1 MTDVHVLGVR
11 HHGPG
16 SARAVAEAL
25 DELRPDLVLVEGPP
39 ELDALTGLVADP
51 GIRPPVAALV
61 YAADRPQ
68 LATFYPVADFSPEWV
83 AMRWA
88 ARSGVEQR
96 FLDLPAANSLAIKA
110 APPEPVA
117 DETAPDPGD
126 ETAEPDDAP
135 EPPVPSPALDP
146 IGALAAAAGY
156 DDPERWWEDA
166 VESRTGSAVER
177 FAALRDAIAELRRG
191 EPDDDPARP
200 DNPAREAAMRK
211 VLRDAIKAGR
221 ERIVVVCGAWHAPAL
236 VPATFPPAT
245 RDNALLR
252 GLPKIKVAAAWVPW
266 TADRLSLA
274 SGYGAGVD
282 SPGWYRHLFDHWA
295 SGAEHDPAMSW
306 LVRIARELRAQG
318 IDASTASVVEASR
331 LASSLAA
338 LRGRPGP
345 GLSELSDAALGVLA
359 DGNPYP
365 LELVRSSLVVGR
377 DLGTV
382 PESAPLVPLASDLA
396 RLQRSTRLKPSAAAQ
411 VVTLDLRTDAGRAR
425 SRLLHRLA
433 ALGVAWGTPTTTG
446 RTTGTFKEQWELVWR
461 PELAIDIVEAGLFGT
476 TVESATAAFVAAR
489 AAETSSLAEL
499 AALVNVCLLAEI
511 GVHDVI
517 ARLAEQSAQHTDVPG
532 LLAAVRPLAEVSR
545 YGSVRDLDTTEVEA
559 VLRTLVA
566 RATVGLPTFATS
578 LHEDAAA
585 EVLRAVDD
593 AHAGLSLRQDDAL
606 LDPWLGCLAVLSDRD
621 QVPGLLAGR
630 ATRLLLDTGR
640 IDAARAGVLMG
651 LRLSPAVDPT
661 DAAGWLSGF
670 LAGSAVVLIH
680 DPQLLALVDAW
691 VEGVR
696 GEAFDDLLP
705 LLRRTFAE
713 FSAAE
718 RKLLGEQVSRDARA
732 AVAPEPA
739 WNLEAA
745 APALA
750 AASRILSKKEA
761 AR

>member
-51 GIRPPVAALV
+51 DLRPPVAALV

-110 APPEPVA
+110 APPEPA
-117 DETAPDPGD
+117 
-126 ETAEPDDAP
+126 DAP
-135 EPPVPSPALDP
+135 EPPVPSAAIDP
-146 IGALAAAAGY
+146 IAALAAAAGY

-166 VESRTGSAVER
+166 VESRTGSALDR
-177 FAALRDAIAELRRG
+177 FDALREAIAELRRG

-200 DNPAREAAMRK
+200 DNPAREAAMRR
-211 VLRDAIKAGR
+211 VLREAIKAGR

-236 VPATFPPAT
+236 VPASFPPVA

-252 GLPKIKVAAAWVPW
+252 GLRKVKVAAAWVPW
-266 TADRLSLA
+266 TADRLSND

-295 SGAEHDPAMSW
+295 SDARHDPAMSW
-306 LVRIARELRAQG
+306 LVRVARELRAQG

-345 GLSELSDAALGVLA
+345 GLSELTDAALGVLA

-365 LELVRSSLVVGR
+365 LELVRSSLIVGR
-377 DLGTV
+377 DLGSV
-382 PESAPLVPLASDLA
+382 PESAPLVPLAADLA
-396 RLQRSTRLKPSAAAQ
+396 RLQKSTRLRPSAAAQ

-425 SRLLHRLA
+425 SRLLHRLS
-433 ALGVAWGTPTTTG
+433 ALGVGWGTPTTTG

-461 PELAIDIVEAGLFGT
+461 PELAIDLVEASLFGT
-476 TVESATAAFVAAR
+476 TVESATSAFVAQK
-489 AAETSSLAEL
+489 AAATSALADL
-499 AALVNVCLLAEI
+499 AALVNVCLVAEI
-511 GVHDVI
+511 GVYDVI
-517 ARLAEQSAQHTDVPG
+517 ARLAERSAQHTDVPG
-532 LLAAVRPLAEVSR
+532 LLAAIRPLAEVVR
-545 YGSVRDLDTTEVEA
+545 YGSVRDLDTAEVDT
-559 VLRTLVA
+559 VLRTLLA
-566 RATVGLPTFATS
+566 RGTVELPTFATA
-578 LHEDAAA
+578 LDADAAA
-585 EVLRAVDD
+585 QVLRAVDD
-593 AHAGLSLRQDDAL
+593 AHAGLTLLQEAEL
-606 LDPWLGCLAVLSDRD
+606 LDPWLGCLSVLTERD

-630 ATRLLLDTGR
+630 ATRLLLDAGR
-640 IDAARAGVLMG
+640 LDSARVGVLMG
-651 LRLSPAVDPT
+651 LRLSPALDPT

-670 LAGSAVVLIH
+670 LAGSAVVLVH
-680 DPQLLALVDAW
+680 DPQLLAVVDAW
-691 VEGVR
+691 VAGVR
-696 GEAFDDLLP
+696 TEAFDDLLP
-705 LLRRTFAE
+705 LLRRTFSE
-713 FSAAE
+713 FSAPE
-718 RKLLGEQVSRDARA
+718 RRVIGEQVSRAPA
-732 AVAPEPA
+732 AVASTEPA
-739 WNLEAA
+739 WDLVAA
-745 APALA
+745 AAALA
-750 AASRILSKKEA
+750 AASRILSRKEA

>member
-1 MTDVHVLGVR
+1 
-11 HHGPG
+11 
-16 SARAVAEAL
+16 
-25 DELRPDLVLVEGPP
+25 
-39 ELDALTGLVADP
+39 
-51 GIRPPVAALV
+51 
-61 YAADRPQ
+61 
-68 LATFYPVADFSPEWV
+68 
-83 AMRWA
+83 
-88 ARSGVEQR
+88 
-96 FLDLPAANSLAIKA
+96 
-110 APPEPVA
+110 
-117 DETAPDPGD
+117 
-126 ETAEPDDAP
+126 
-135 EPPVPSPALDP
+135 
-146 IGALAAAAGY
+146 
-156 DDPERWWEDA
+156 
-166 VESRTGSAVER
+166 
-177 FAALRDAIAELRRG
+177 
-191 EPDDDPARP
+191 
-200 DNPAREAAMRK
+200 
-211 VLRDAIKAGR
+211 
-221 ERIVVVCGAWHAPAL
+221 
-236 VPATFPPAT
+236 
-245 RDNALLR
+245 
-252 GLPKIKVAAAWVPW
+252 
-266 TADRLSLA
+266 
-274 SGYGAGVD
+274 
-282 SPGWYRHLFDHWA
+282 
-295 SGAEHDPAMSW
+295 
-306 LVRIARELRAQG
+306 
-318 IDASTASVVEASR
+318 
-331 LASSLAA
+331 
-338 LRGRPGP
+338 
-345 GLSELSDAALGVLA
+345 
-359 DGNPYP
+359 
-365 LELVRSSLVVGR
+365 
-377 DLGTV
+377 V

-461 PELAIDIVEAGLFGT
+461 PELAIDIVEASLFGT

-606 LDPWLGCLAVLSDRD
+606 LDPWLG
-621 QVPGLLAGR
+621 
-630 ATRLLLDTGR
+630 R

-651 LRLSPAVDPT
+651 LRLSPAIDPT

-732 AVAPEPA
+732 AVAPESA

-750 AASRILSKKEA
+750 AASRILSKKET